1 MSTLTDNITG
11 FQHLGLPVKDI
22 DQSISFYCGFG
33 FSVSGRHELE
43 EHGGITRVAFLDIN
57 GFCLELYQ
65 PAPGV
70 ADDRTTGIIN
80 HIALDVKDIDTVYEE
95 INKAGFRVIEGIN
108 TLPLQA
114 NGIKFFMISG
124 PDGERVEFN
133 QKL

>member
-1 MSTLTDNITG
+1 MSTITDNITG

-22 DQSISFYCGFG
+22 ERSISFYSGFG
-33 FSVSGRHELE
+33 FTVSGRHELE
-43 EHGGITRVAFLDIN
+43 ECGGITKVAFLDIN

-70 ADDRTTGIIN
+70 ADNRTAGIID
-80 HIALDVKDIDTVYEE
+80 HIALDVKDIDIAYKE
-95 INKAGFRVIEGIN
+95 ITDAGFEVIEGIN

-114 NGIKFFMISG
+114 KGIKYFMIPG

-133 QKL
+133 QIL